1 MRLILTVMLAL
12 MTLAACGQNSQSNKA
27 MNQKETEQQIT
38 MLYERMYR
46 LMIQKDVKALGAMLS
61 DDFELVHMTGMHQPK
76 AVYLKAIADGTLN
89 YYKAETENIIF
100 DSICIIPAAFSRK
113 KASFHGLH
121 LHGISD
127 NKAVITGQSR
137 VNAAVFGGGKYTWPL
152 QLRISL
158 EQRDGQW
165 IMTKAVAST
174 Y

>member
-1 MRLILTVMLAL
+1 MDNSLGNQTSSPLGRLGEA
-12 MTLAACGQNSQSNKA
+12 SN
-27 MNQKETEQQIT
+27 IT
-38 MLYERMYR
+38 TLYERMYR
-46 LMIQKDVKALGAMLS
+46 LMIAKDVKTLGTMLS
-61 DDFELVHMTGMHQPK
+61 DDFELVHMTGMLQPK

-100 DSICIIPAAFSRK
+100 DSIA
-113 KASFHGLH
+113 
-121 LHGISD
+121 D
-127 NKAVITGQSR
+127 NKEVITGQSR

-158 EQRDGQW
+158 EQKDGRW

>member
-1 MRLILTVMLAL
+1 MRNLLTALLAL
-12 MTLAACGQNSQSNKA
+12 ITLAACGQNNKT
-27 MNQKETEQQIT
+27 METKEAEQQIT
-38 MLYERMYR
+38 TLYERMYR
-46 LMIQKDVKALGAMLS
+46 LMIAKDVKTLGTMLS
-61 DDFELVHMTGMHQPK
+61 DDFGLVHMTGMLQPK

-100 DSICIIPAAFSRK
+100 DSIA
-113 KASFHGLH
+113 
-121 LHGISD
+121 D

-152 QLRISL
+152 QLKISL
-158 EQRDGQW
+158 EQKDGQW

>member
-1 MRLILTVMLAL
+1 MSIS
-12 MTLAACGQNSQSNKA
+12 ACGQNNKT
-27 MNQKETEQQIT
+27 METKEAEQQIT

-46 LMIQKDVKALGAMLS
+46 LMIQKDVKSLGTMLS

-89 YYKAETENIIF
+89 YYKSETENIIF
-100 DSICIIPAAFSRK
+100 DSIT
-113 KASFHGLH
+113 
-121 LHGISD
+121 D

-158 EQRDGQW
+158 EQRNGQW

>member
-1 MRLILTVMLAL
+1 
-12 MTLAACGQNSQSNKA
+12 
-27 MNQKETEQQIT
+27 

-46 LMIQKDVKALGAMLS
+46 LMIQKDVKALSGLLS

-89 YYKAETENIIF
+89 YYKAETEDIIF
-100 DSICIIPAAFSRK
+100 DSV
-113 KASFHGLH
+113 
-121 LHGISD
+121 SD
-127 NKAVITGQSR
+127 NKAVITGRSR
-137 VNAAVFGGGKYTWPL
+137 VNAAVFGGGKHTWPL

-158 EQRDGQW
+158 EQKDGPW

>member
-1 MRLILTVMLAL
+1 MKHLLTVTLAM
-12 MTLAACGQNSQSNKA
+12 MTLVACGQSNKT
-27 MNQKETEQQIT
+27 MERKDTEQLTT

-46 LMIQKDVKALGAMLS
+46 LMIQKDVKALGGMLS

-76 AVYLKAIADGTLN
+76 TVYLKAIADGTLN

-100 DSICIIPAAFSRK
+100 DSI
-113 KASFHGLH
+113 
-121 LHGISD
+121 SD

-137 VNAAVFGGGKYTWPL
+137 VNAAVFGGGKHIWPL

-158 EQRDGQW
+158 EKKGGQW
-165 IMTKAVAST
+165 LMTKTVAST

>member
-1 MRLILTVMLAL
+1 
-12 MTLAACGQNSQSNKA
+12 
-27 MNQKETEQQIT
+27 
-38 MLYERMYR
+38 MLYERMYH
-46 LMIQKDVKALGAMLS
+46 LMIQKDVNALGMMLS

-89 YYKAETENIIF
+89 YYKVETENVVI
-100 DSICIIPAAFSRK
+100 DSI
-113 KASFHGLH
+113 
-121 LHGISD
+121 SD
-127 NKAVITGQSR
+127 SNAVITGQSK

-158 EQRDGQW
+158 KQRDGRW